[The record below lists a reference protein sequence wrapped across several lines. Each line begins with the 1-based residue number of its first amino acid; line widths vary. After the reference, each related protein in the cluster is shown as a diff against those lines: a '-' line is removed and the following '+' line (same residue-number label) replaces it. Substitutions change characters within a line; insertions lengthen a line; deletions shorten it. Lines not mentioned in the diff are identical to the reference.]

1 MANFY
6 ETGSTVTLRATF
18 VDISGTPTNTEGL
31 PTVTIYDENFRVV
44 GSPITATFES
54 TGNYKVDYIIP
65 FGTANKVYFYEFKGS
80 LTGILAL
87 NRDKFYARFSA

>member
-1 MANFY
+1 MAKFY

-18 VDISGTPTNTEGL
+18 VDITGTPTNTEEM

-44 GSPITATFES
+44 GTPLTAIQES
-54 TGNYKVDYIIP
+54 TGNYKVDYLIP
-65 FGTANKVYFYEFKGS
+65 FGTESKVYFYEFKGT